1 MSQMSAVMSTT
12 GALTAYVAWVTT
24 TRDAPPVRHEFIAD
38 DASVGLRALLAA
50 MPRGSSATCRPLH
63 RDVPEHEIRLRTI
76 DVVYTQRSDGKRITR
91 PVIAQS
97 TMAALG
103 QVIDELGEG
112 FAKISATVASAGA
125 CIPEDGAS
133 GMAWWNDLSDADRRF
148 WMLAS
153 MGTSPSDAW
162 EYRKR
167 CCDAGLTPSP
177 SCIATLATG
186 NRQ

>member
-1 MSQMSAVMSTT
+1 MPEMSAVMSTT

-38 DASVGLRALLAA
+38 DASVGLRALLAT

-103 QVIDELGEG
+103 QVIDELGDG

-125 CIPEDGAS
+125 CTEDGVE
-133 GMAWWNDLSDADRRF
+133 GMTWWNALSDDDRRF

-153 MGTSPSDAW
+153 MGTSPADAW
-162 EYRKR
+162 EYHKR
-167 CCDAGLTPSP
+167 CRDAGLMKGST
-177 SCIATLATG
+177 
-186 NRQ
+186 